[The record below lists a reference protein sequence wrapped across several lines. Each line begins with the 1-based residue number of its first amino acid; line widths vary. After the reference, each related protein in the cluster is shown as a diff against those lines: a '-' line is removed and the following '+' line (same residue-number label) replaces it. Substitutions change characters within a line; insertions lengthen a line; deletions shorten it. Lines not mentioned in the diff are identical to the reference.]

1 MEGFESRPTAS
12 SHSPIDP
19 DQAAS
24 VELPAS
30 DGARGLPDRDAFDRL
45 ARRDDVPGVLGA
57 REVKVLVTGV
67 DGPSPQLFF
76 INTVNV
82 MFQNY
87 KIRACRRARL
97 LPRPCLA
104 SPKRS

>member
-45 ARRDDVPGVLGA
+45 ARCTGAEATAPPSDDVWTTRPSRRTMTKA
-57 REVKVLVTGV
+57 RRCT
-67 DGPSPQLFF
+67 SAQ
-76 INTVNV
+76 
-82 MFQNY
+82 
-87 KIRACRRARL
+87 C
-97 LPRPCLA
+97 
-104 SPKRS
+104 